1 MPLSRTR
8 SLLANINGVANGVP
22 NGTNGVGAV
31 NGSTGSTANTPGS
44 EANGYAALPSI
55 NGSSDHLPPLKAS
68 AASVVTANGTSAA
81 NNNKFYSNG
90 VTSNGSNGHHNG
102 YFNDMDV
109 MASTVS
115 NVSNVT
121 SVTNGH
127 LAHLNGLQ
135 TLPHVRSSANV
146 GGPTSA
152 GTAPDEVTGVADLDS
167 SEVQKNVNNQIQ
179 QQQQQSSQIQQP
191 SSQQNVSQ
199 PSVSQNS
206 VQQSPTNSSALSNN
220 AVNSNNTGSLK
231 PKTMVATPEQVSM
244 IFSVKRPPVNRFNRK
259 PVLKLDHF
267 PNPKTVAL
275 KHRQYRLTYE
285 YYYLEFILEAFK
297 MV

>member
-244 IFSVKRPPVNRFNRK
+244 IFSVKRPPVNRFNPK

-275 KHRQYRLTYE
+275 KDRQYRLTYE

>member
-22 NGTNGVGAV
+22 NGTNGAV
-31 NGSTGSTANTPGS
+31 NGTASTANTPGS

-90 VTSNGSNGHHNG
+90 TSNGSNGHHNG

-146 GGPTSA
+146 ATSA
-152 GTAPDEVTGVADLDS
+152 TTGLPDETGADLDS
-167 SEVQKNVNNQIQ
+167 SEVKNVSN
-179 QQQQQSSQIQQP
+179 QQQQSSQQP

-244 IFSVKRPPVNRFNRK
+244 ASADCDYLHYNAYVLMFVYDRK
-259 PVLKLDHF
+259 SYVIGELS
-267 PNPKTVAL
+267 N
-275 KHRQYRLTYE
+275 
-285 YYYLEFILEAFK
+285 
-297 MV
+297 